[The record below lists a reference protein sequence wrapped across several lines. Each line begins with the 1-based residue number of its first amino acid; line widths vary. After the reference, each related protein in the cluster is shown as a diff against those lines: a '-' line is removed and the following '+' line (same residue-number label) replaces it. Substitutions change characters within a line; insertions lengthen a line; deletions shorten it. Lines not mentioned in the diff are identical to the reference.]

1 MFYPSKINML
11 IEEENHHKN
20 TSNDSWN
27 TNHFMIFAFNDEFH
41 HVLTASDVTDLNM
54 VTHSLVTIGFASC
67 TLFLTTG
74 PNVARKRLLDF
85 QSGRLEAQVHR
96 SR

>member
-1 MFYPSKINML
+1 ML
-11 IEEENHHKN
+11 IEEENHHN
-20 TSNDSWN
+20 YFSNDSWN
-27 TNHFMIFAFNDEFH
+27 TNHFMIFTFNEEFH
-41 HVLTASDVTDLNM
+41 HVLTVSNVTDLNV
-54 VTHSLVTIGFASC
+54 VTHSLVIISFALC
-67 TLFLTTG
+67 TLFLPSG